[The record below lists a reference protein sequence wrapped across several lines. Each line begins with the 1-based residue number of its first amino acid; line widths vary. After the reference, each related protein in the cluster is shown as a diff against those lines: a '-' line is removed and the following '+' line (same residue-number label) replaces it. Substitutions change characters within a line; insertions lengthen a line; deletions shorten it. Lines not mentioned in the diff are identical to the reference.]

1 MTALIC
7 LLIVAVA
14 SLVARCSHS
23 LATMTP
29 SVAAAL
35 MVTATTTNER
45 GEGGQGEGNRITREL
60 TAAEV
65 RRLREIEEVSVPLSV
80 FSTR

>member
-14 SLVARCSHS
+14 LLVARCFRS

-35 MVTATTTNER
+35 MVTTTKEGER
-45 GEGGQGEGNRITREL
+45 ERERERESEEGGGEERSHNARID
-60 TAAEV
+60 
-65 RRLREIEEVSVPLSV
+65 
-80 FSTR
+80 

>member
-14 SLVARCSHS
+14 SLVARCSRS

-35 MVTATTTNER
+35 MVTATTIKERER
-45 GEGGQGEGNRITREL
+45 G
-60 TAAEV
+60 
-65 RRLREIEEVSVPLSV
+65 REIA
-80 FSTR
+80 